1 VLLSYK
7 RKSGDDFPQG
17 FATDLRLDAD
27 GHELVVVR
35 GVRLTDRHMGDPS
48 MPETSFEVK
57 QFLLGTRFKGDGV
70 SVRRKTTRGAFPGG
84 VNRLGDLDPSREVA
98 TDDHVVV
105 QTKRGLFRTSH
116 LGRWTLLN
124 SPRGTFDLRRDAAA
138 VNLRWS

>member
-1 VLLSYK
+1 
-7 RKSGDDFPQG
+7 
-17 FATDLRLDAD
+17 
-27 GHELVVVR
+27 
-35 GVRLTDRHMGDPS
+35 MGDPS

-57 QFLLGTRFKGDGV
+57 QFLLGSGLKGDGV
-70 SVRRKTTRGAFPGG
+70 SFWRKTAWGAFPGG

-105 QTKRGLFRTSH
+105 QKRGLFRTSH